1 MVSGVNNDY
10 DEEVENTQSGGGEQS
25 FECGPFKKSQGTITV
40 TISVSK
46 HPIGGCNV
54 VKIPK
59 CSGCVSVKPKPAS
72 LKKVLCL
79 SKNEWCSIASVDN
92 FFG

>member
-1 MVSGVNNDY
+1 MVLGGDNDF
-10 DEEVENTQSGGGEQS
+10 DQSVEITQLGAAEQS

-59 CSGCVSVKPKPAS
+59 CSGCVNVKPKPAS

-79 SKNEWCSIASVDN
+79 SKDEWCNIASVDN